1 MTEVSWTVPRPL
13 AHLTLAP
20 DVRTEAEMS
29 PDRVWT
35 TGNPE
40 DLAALHLQTSDD
52 LLIPSLEQLIC
63 ASSRCMP
70 STWVGIWKYTCHE
83 YSSEARTGP
92 D

>member
-1 MTEVSWTVPRPL
+1 
-13 AHLTLAP
+13 
-20 DVRTEAEMS
+20 MS

-40 DLAALHLQTSDD
+40 DFAALHLQTSDE

-70 STWVGIWKYTCHE
+70 SIWKYTCHE